1 MEQTFET
8 LLERI
13 NKGDESA
20 LADLLQQYGPAIR
33 RAARR
38 HLGPGLRPVIES
50 LDLVQSLHHVLLVG
64 MRDNRLAITDPA
76 SLMGLVR
83 TLVRRRIARHWRKMK
98 RQPQRKEVFPTDRP
112 ETRTDPVRE
121 LAASDEFGHFLARLG
136 PVDRQLLEL
145 RWQGYTT
152 AEAARALDLDPAFLR
167 VRLQR
172 LRKRLNQQ
180 PSLFS
185 G

>member
-64 MRDNRLAITDPA
+64 MRDNRLAI
-76 SLMGLVR
+76 GVE
-83 TLVRRRIARHWRKMK
+83 K
-98 RQPQRKEVFPTDRP
+98 
-112 ETRTDPVRE
+112 
-121 LAASDEFGHFLARLG
+121 
-136 PVDRQLLEL
+136 
-145 RWQGYTT
+145 
-152 AEAARALDLDPAFLR
+152 AART
-167 VRLQR
+167 
-172 LRKRLNQQ
+172 
-180 PSLFS
+180 
-185 G
+185 GYG